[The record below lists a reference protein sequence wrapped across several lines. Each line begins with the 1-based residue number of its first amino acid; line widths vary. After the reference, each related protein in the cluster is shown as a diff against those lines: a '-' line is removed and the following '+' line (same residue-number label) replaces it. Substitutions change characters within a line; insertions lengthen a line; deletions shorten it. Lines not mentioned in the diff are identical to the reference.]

1 MFISIFGKNL
11 GFVLK
16 MLKLIKRKKDLKN
29 LIKKNVVSLTRRQK
43 NRRLARCPGF
53 CYCEKRP
60 SSPPEGDSEYGGE
73 QGEEDDPGAEEDG
86 NAQPRPFSQPA
97 AVPHRRHLHPVA
109 VPSWRDDW
117 PQIPMK
123 GFNKLSLFN
132 AAPMWSIYLPLF
144 IIDKIHY
151 RLKDLLFTASGR

>member
-1 MFISIFGKNL
+1 M
-11 GFVLK
+11 
-16 MLKLIKRKKDLKN
+16 
-29 LIKKNVVSLTRRQK
+29 SLTRRQK
-43 NRRLARCPGF
+43 TDAWRGVGDF
-53 CYCEKRP
+53 VIVKKRP
-60 SSPPEGDSEYGGE
+60 SSPPEGDGEYGGE
-73 QGEEDDPGAEEDG
+73 EGEEDDPGAEEDG

-144 IIDKIHY
+144 MIDKIHY